1 MQVEIL
7 FKIAA
12 VGILVMVI
20 NQVLAKS
27 GRDDL
32 ATLASLAGVVI
43 VLMMVMNLVMSL
55 FDNVR
60 SVFQFLIGGGH
71 AASQDHFRGTSR
83 ADALPCAKSTAL
95 WRRWPWRLPQASSWC

>member
-1 MQVEIL
+1 MLVEIL

-20 NQVLAKS
+20 NQVLTKS

-43 VLMMVMNLVMSL
+43 VLMMVMNLVISL

-60 SVFQFLIGGGH
+60 SVFQF
-71 AASQDHFRGTSR
+71 S
-83 ADALPCAKSTAL
+83 
-95 WRRWPWRLPQASSWC
+95 

>member
-20 NQVLAKS
+20 NQVMAKS

-60 SVFQFLIGGGH
+60 SVFQF
-71 AASQDHFRGTSR
+71 S
-83 ADALPCAKSTAL
+83 
-95 WRRWPWRLPQASSWC
+95 

>member
-12 VGILVMVI
+12 VGILVMVL
-20 NQVLAKS
+20 NQVLTKS

-43 VLMMVMNLVMSL
+43 VLMMVMNLVISL

-60 SVFQFLIGGGH
+60 SVFQF
-71 AASQDHFRGTSR
+71 S
-83 ADALPCAKSTAL
+83 
-95 WRRWPWRLPQASSWC
+95 

>member
-1 MQVEIL
+1 MQVDIL

-12 VGILVMVI
+12 VGILVLII

-43 VLMMVMNLVMSL
+43 VLMMVMNLVISL

-60 SVFQFLIGGGH
+60 SVFQF
-71 AASQDHFRGTSR
+71 S
-83 ADALPCAKSTAL
+83 
-95 WRRWPWRLPQASSWC
+95 

>member
-1 MQVEIL
+1 MQGEIL

-60 SVFQFLIGGGH
+60 SVFQF
-71 AASQDHFRGTSR
+71 S
-83 ADALPCAKSTAL
+83 
-95 WRRWPWRLPQASSWC
+95 

>member
-12 VGILVMVI
+12 VGILVMII

-27 GRDDL
+27 GREDL
-32 ATLASLAGVVI
+32 ATLTSLAGVVI
-43 VLMMVMNLVMSL
+43 VLMMVMNLVLSL

-60 SVFQFLIGGGH
+60 SVFQF
-71 AASQDHFRGTSR
+71 S
-83 ADALPCAKSTAL
+83 
-95 WRRWPWRLPQASSWC
+95 

>member
-7 FKIAA
+7 LKIAA

-43 VLMMVMNLVMSL
+43 VLRMVMNLVMSL

-60 SVFQFLIGGGH
+60 SVFQF
-71 AASQDHFRGTSR
+71 S
-83 ADALPCAKSTAL
+83 
-95 WRRWPWRLPQASSWC
+95 

>member
-60 SVFQFLIGGGH
+60 SVFQF
-71 AASQDHFRGTSR
+71 S
-83 ADALPCAKSTAL
+83 
-95 WRRWPWRLPQASSWC
+95 

>member
-20 NQVLAKS
+20 NQVLTKS

-43 VLMMVMNLVMSL
+43 VLMMVMNLVISL

-60 SVFQFLIGGGH
+60 SVFQF
-71 AASQDHFRGTSR
+71 S
-83 ADALPCAKSTAL
+83 
-95 WRRWPWRLPQASSWC
+95 

>member
-1 MQVEIL
+1 MQVE
-7 FKIAA
+7 IAA

-20 NQVLAKS
+20 NQVLTKS

-43 VLMMVMNLVMSL
+43 VLMMVMNLVISL

-60 SVFQFLIGGGH
+60 SVFQF
-71 AASQDHFRGTSR
+71 S
-83 ADALPCAKSTAL
+83 
-95 WRRWPWRLPQASSWC
+95 

>member
-1 MQVEIL
+1 MQVELL

-20 NQVLAKS
+20 NQVLTKS

-43 VLMMVMNLVMSL
+43 VLMMVMNLVISL

-60 SVFQFLIGGGH
+60 SVFQF
-71 AASQDHFRGTSR
+71 S
-83 ADALPCAKSTAL
+83 
-95 WRRWPWRLPQASSWC
+95 

>member
-7 FKIAA
+7 VKIAA

-60 SVFQFLIGGGH
+60 SVFQF
-71 AASQDHFRGTSR
+71 S
-83 ADALPCAKSTAL
+83 
-95 WRRWPWRLPQASSWC
+95 

>member
-1 MQVEIL
+1 MQVDIL

-12 VGILVMVI
+12 VGILVMII

-43 VLMMVMNLVMSL
+43 VLMMVMNLVISL

-60 SVFQFLIGGGH
+60 SVFQF
-71 AASQDHFRGTSR
+71 S
-83 ADALPCAKSTAL
+83 
-95 WRRWPWRLPQASSWC
+95 